1 MTSVFNWQ
9 QNPGEIQWSPPPPKR
24 KKKAAAEKLSPQAK
38 AAEVV
43 AFVPFHTEN
52 FVGPS

>member
-9 QNPGEIQWSPPPPKR
+9 AQPGQIQWSPPPPKR
-24 KKKAAAEKLSPQAK
+24 KKKKAVTLSAQAK
-38 AAEVV
+38 AEKIT
-43 AFVPFHTEN
+43 AFIPFHTEN